1 MINAASRGVVRMVPL
16 CDQCFSTSF
25 SVFFFITFFSFFC
38 VRLLRV
44 KCQAFHILATDEF
57 HFQVNRVRFFC
68 YEFETSNYAT
78 TRINAMQL
86 ELEID

>member
-1 MINAASRGVVRMVPL
+1 MLRHGVLSEWCRSVINAFLHLLVYFLSL
-16 CDQCFSTSF
+16 FH
-25 SVFFFITFFSFFC
+25 FFC

-57 HFQVNRVRFFC
+57 HFQVNRVEFFC

>member
-25 SVFFFITFFSFFC
+25 SVFFYHFLFFC

-57 HFQVNRVRFFC
+57 HFQVNRVSFFC

-78 TRINAMQL
+78 TRINVMQL

>member
-25 SVFFFITFFSFFC
+25 SVFFITISFFC

-57 HFQVNRVRFFC
+57 HFQVNRVSFFC